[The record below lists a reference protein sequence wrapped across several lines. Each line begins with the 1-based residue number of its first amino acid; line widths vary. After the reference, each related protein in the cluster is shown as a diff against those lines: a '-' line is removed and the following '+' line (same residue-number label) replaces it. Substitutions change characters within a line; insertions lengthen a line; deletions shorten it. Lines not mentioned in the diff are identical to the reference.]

1 LSLSSSDCDD
11 EVCDGVCD
19 VDCGLCC
26 VCVCD
31 DDGLCVCCLLRF
43 AGGCSGDKV
52 SIIYVYISITD
63 LVSVNKLMQ

>member
-1 LSLSSSDCDD
+1 MSLSSSDCDD
-11 EVCDGVCD
+11 EVCDDVCD

-26 VCVCD
+26 VCDD

-63 LVSVNKLMQ
+63 LVSVNK

>member
-1 LSLSSSDCDD
+1 
-11 EVCDGVCD
+11 
-19 VDCGLCC
+19 
-26 VCVCD
+26 
-31 DDGLCVCCLLRF
+31 LLRF